1 MKVDKIPISTV
12 CTGIYDGPHA
22 TPPES
27 EIGAIFLGIP
37 NFKNG
42 RLDFSNV
49 RYISEQDLP
58 QWVRRVTPRANDIVF
73 SYEATLHLYAIIPEG
88 FRGCLGRR
96 MALLRIDEHKA
107 HYKYLFYY
115 FQSKLWR
122 ETISHNLV
130 LGSTVDRI
138 PLIKFPSFPIVVP
151 SLPLQRRIAFILSV
165 YDELIEKNNR
175 KITILQEQVQELYK
189 EWFVRMHFP
198 GHNNVKVENGL
209 PEGWEKGRI
218 EKLCV
223 FARGKN
229 ITANEMQ
236 DGLIP
241 VISAGIEPSG
251 YHNSANVC
259 GVSITVSSSGA
270 NAGFVSI
277 HYSDIWASDCS
288 FVNNHDNIYYVYELL
303 NSIRPSIFNLQRGA
317 AQPHVYPKDLNHLKL
332 IIPDEKLQLRFNAVA
347 EKIHSTIAILIEEN
361 ENVTRQ
367 RDLLLPRLMS
377 GKLEVH

>member
-1 MKVDKIPISTV
+1 MKMDKMPISTV
-12 CTGIYDGPHA
+12 CSGIYDGPHA

-58 QWVRRVTPRANDIVF
+58 KWVRRVTPRANDIVF

-115 FQSKLWR
+115 FQSKFWR
-122 ETISHNLV
+122 ETISRNLV

-151 SLPLQRRIAFILSV
+151 SLPLQRRIASILSV

-175 KITILQEQVQELYK
+175 KVAIFQEQAQEIYK
-189 EWFVRMHFP
+189 EWFVRFRFP
-198 GHNNVKVENGL
+198 GHETAKFENGL
-209 PEGWEKGRI
+209 PEGWKNGRV
-218 EKLCV
+218 EVLCSFV
-223 FARGKN
+223 RGKN
-229 ITANEMQ
+229 VTADEMEE
-236 DGLIP
+236 GNVP

-251 YHNSANVC
+251 FHSESNVS

-270 NAGFVSI
+270 NAGYISI
-277 HYSDIWASDCS
+277 HYSSVWAADCS
-288 FVNNHDNIYYVYELL
+288 YITAKPNMYYLYEML
-303 NSIRPSIFNLQRGA
+303 NCIRPNVFNLQRGA
-317 AQPHVYPKDLNHLKL
+317 AQPHVYPKDINRLKL
-332 IIPDEKLQLRFNAVA
+332 IIPDAILQIRFNALA
-347 EKIHSTIAILIEEN
+347 EKMHTVIALLEQEN
-361 ENVTRQ
+361 ENLRRQ

-377 GKLEVH
+377 GKLEV

>member
-1 MKVDKIPISTV
+1 MKMDKIPISTV
-12 CTGIYDGPHA
+12 CSGIYDGPHA

-58 QWVRRVTPRANDIVF
+58 NWVRRVTPRANDIVF

-96 MALLRIDEHKA
+96 MALLRIDERKA

-115 FQSKLWR
+115 FQSRFWR
-122 ETISHNLV
+122 ETISRNLV

-138 PLIKFPSFPIVVP
+138 PLIKFPSFPILVP
-151 SLPLQRRIAFILSV
+151 SLPLQRRIAFILSS

-175 KITILQEQVQELYK
+175 KIVILQEQAQELFT
-189 EWFVRMHFP
+189 EWFVRMRFP
-198 GHNNVKVENGL
+198 GHETVKFEDGL
-209 PEGWEKGRI
+209 PEGWVKGRI

-223 FARGKN
+223 FTRGKN

-236 DGLIP
+236 EGRIP
-241 VISAGIEPSG
+241 VISAGIEPAG
-251 YHNSANVC
+251 YHNAANVY
-259 GVSITVSSSGA
+259 GISITVSSSGA
-270 NAGFVSI
+270 NAGFVGI
-277 HYSDIWASDCS
+277 HYFDIWASDCS
-288 FVNNHDNIYYVYELL
+288 FVNNSDNIFYVYELL
-303 NSIRPSIFNLQRGA
+303 NSIRPRIFNLQRGA
-317 AQPHVYPKDLNHLKL
+317 AQPHVYPKDINHLKL
-332 IIPDEKLQLRFNAVA
+332 IIPDERLQLCFNAVA
-347 EKIHSTIAILIEEN
+347 GKIHSAIAILIEEN
-361 ENVTRQ
+361 DNITLQ

-377 GKLEVH
+377 GKLEVN